1 MNKLINYFDF
11 LGSYMAFS
19 SLSIPNLCFIDN
31 LYQKFIE
38 DPSQMEPSWRAFFQG
53 MHVGLSQSTIGLYQE
68 QRIKHLID
76 SYRKYGYLLAFF
88 NPLKSP
94 SDTIYEL
101 DLKTLGFTTSELN
114 EPFPTCDLLKKKQA
128 PLKEI
133 LDLLKKIYC
142 SKIGIEY
149 MNLRNHELET
159 WIQNRFESS
168 FKLDK
173 QQKLLILEDLNKAEL
188 FESFLNTKYVGQKR
202 FSLEGAETL
211 IPMLSFL
218 MELTSLSNID
228 EVVLGMTHRGRLNVL
243 ANIIHKDYS
252 SIFRE
257 FDENYINQEFEGS
270 GDVKYHQG
278 AQGTFTTSL
287 GKNILVTLAANPSHL
302 ESVDPVVEGI
312 SYAKSII
319 SKKDVISVLIHG
331 DASFSG
337 QGVVYET
344 MQLCKLNGY
353 QTRGTIH
360 FIINNQIGFTTNPEE
375 ARSTLY
381 CSDLAKIFNCPV
393 FHVNAEDP
401 EGCIQATI
409 LSMEIR
415 LKFGCDV
422 FIDLNCYRKYGHNEN
437 DEPLFSQPLLYTK
450 IKERKSIRTIFAQSL
465 LQENI
470 IQEKDIKS
478 LEEGFKKQLQEAF
491 QKTSPPITKKKLQV
505 PISLSDMDTR
515 VPLKV
520 LGEIGKGLYVYPK
533 NLNLNPKIKR
543 LLQERKQMLQSDP
556 KLSSLNW
563 GGAEQLAYASLLAQK
578 IALRFSGQDACRGT
592 FSHRHAVLID
602 QLNEKR
608 YFPLDHITESQ
619 AKCTFLNSPLS
630 EYAVL
635 GFEFGFSLASKALVI
650 WEAQF
655 GDFANGAQIILDQYL
670 ASSEQKWGIISN
682 LVLML
687 PHGYEGQGP
696 EHSSARI
703 ERFLQLA
710 AQDNLRVAN
719 CSTPAQIFHLL
730 RAQALCPIKKPLVL
744 FTPKALLRNDECRSS
759 LNDLI
764 EERFYEVLEDPWLE
778 KDAKLL
784 LFCSGKIYYDLVQVK
799 KKQNRKCAIIRLE
812 QLYPFPKNII
822 QKILAKHPNA
832 SCRFV
837 QEEPRNMGAWESLRF
852 EFDELLGTKSSIEYI
867 GRQRSA
873 SPAVGSYAVH
883 KQELEEL
890 LKKAFA

>member
-1 MNKLINYFDF
+1 
-11 LGSYMAFS
+11 MAFS
-19 SLSIPNLCFIDN
+19 SLSIPNLCFIDD
-31 LYQKFIE
+31 LYQKFID
-38 DPSQMEPSWRAFFQG
+38 DPSQIAPSWHAFFQG
-53 MHVGLSQSTIGLYQE
+53 MHLGLSQSITGLDEE
-68 QRIKHLID
+68 QRRVKHLID
-76 SYRKYGYLLAFF
+76 AYRTYGYLLACF
-88 NPLKSP
+88 NPLKTP
-94 SDTIYEL
+94 PDLIYEL
-101 DLKTLGFTTSELN
+101 DLKTLGFTTNELN
-114 EPFPTCDLLKKKQA
+114 KPFPTCNLMKEKQA
-128 PLKEI
+128 PLKDI

-149 MNLRNHELET
+149 KNLRNHELET

-168 FKLDK
+168 FTLDK
-173 QQKLLILEDLNKAEL
+173 QQKILILKNLNKAEL

-218 MELTSLSNID
+218 MEQASLSGID
-228 EVVLGMTHRGRLNVL
+228 EAVLGMAHRGRLNVL
-243 ANIIHKDYS
+243 ANIIHKSYS

-257 FDENYINQEFEGS
+257 FEENYIHEELEGS

-278 AQGTFTTSL
+278 AHGIFTTSL
-287 GKNILVTLAANPSHL
+287 GKKISVTLVANPSHL
-302 ESVDPVVEGI
+302 ESVDPVIEGI
-312 SYAKSII
+312 SYAKAAM
-319 SKKDVISVLIHG
+319 SKKDVISILIHG

-344 MQLCKLNGY
+344 MQLCKLDGY

-360 FIINNQIGFTTNPEE
+360 IIINNQIGFTTNPEE
-375 ARSTLY
+375 ARSTPY
-381 CSDLAKIFNCPV
+381 CSDLAKTFNCPV

-401 EGCIQATI
+401 EGCIQAII

-415 LKFGCDV
+415 HIFGCDV
-422 FIDLNCYRKYGHNEN
+422 FIDLNCYRKYGHNES
-437 DEPLFSQPLLYTK
+437 DEPLFSQPLLYAK
-450 IKERKSIRTIFAQSL
+450 IKERKSIRSLFSQSL
-465 LQENI
+465 LRENI

-478 LEEGFKKQLQEAF
+478 LEENFKNQLQEAL
-491 QKTSPPITKKKLQV
+491 QKTPSLIVKKKIQNS
-505 PISLSDMDTR
+505 ISLSEMDTK
-515 VPLKV
+515 VPLKT
-520 LGEIGKGLYVYPK
+520 LEAIGKGLYTYPK
-533 NLNLNPKIKR
+533 GLNLNPKIKR
-543 LLQERKQMLQSDP
+543 LLQEREQILQSDP
-556 KLSSLNW
+556 TSSSLDW
-563 GGAEQLAYASLLAQK
+563 ATAEQLAYASLLSQK
-578 IALRFSGQDACRGT
+578 IALRFSGQDVCRGT
-592 FSHRHAVLID
+592 FSHRHAALID

-608 YFPLDHITESQ
+608 YFPLNHIAESQ
-619 AKCTFLNSPLS
+619 AECAFFNSPLS

-635 GFEFGFSLASKALVI
+635 GFEFGFSLASSKALVI

-670 ASSEQKWGIISN
+670 APSEQKWGIVSN

-710 AQDNLRVAN
+710 AQENLRIAN
-719 CSTPAQIFHLL
+719 CSTPAQLFHLL

-744 FTPKALLRNDECRSS
+744 FTPKALLRNTLCKSS
-759 LNDLI
+759 LNELA
-764 EERFYEVLEDPWLE
+764 EGRFHEVLEDPLLE

-784 LFCSGKIYYDLVQVK
+784 LFCSGKIYYNLILERE
-799 KKQNRKCAIIRLE
+799 KQNQPCAIIRLE
-812 QLYPFPKNII
+812 QLYPFPKNIL

-837 QEEPRNMGAWESLRF
+837 QEEPNNMGAWEALHF
-852 EFDELLGTKSSIEYI
+852 VFDELLGTKRPIEYI

-883 KQELEEL
+883 KQQLEEL
-890 LKKAFA
+890 LKQTFA

>member
-1 MNKLINYFDF
+1 
-11 LGSYMAFS
+11 MAFS
-19 SLSIPNLCFIDN
+19 FLSIPNLCFIEN
-31 LYQKFIE
+31 IYQKFVE
-38 DPSQMEPSWRAFFQG
+38 DPSQIEPSWYAFFQG
-53 MHVGLSQSTIGLYQE
+53 MQLGLSQSNTGSENE
-68 QRIKHLID
+68 QRIKRLID
-76 SYRKYGYLLAFF
+76 SYRKYGYLLARF
-88 NPLKSP
+88 NPLKLP
-94 SDTIYEL
+94 PDTIYEL

-114 EPFPTCDLLKKKQA
+114 KLFPTCGLLKEKKA
-128 PLKEI
+128 PLIDI
-133 LDLLKKIYC
+133 LDLLKKIY
-142 SKIGIEY
+142 SSEIGVEY
-149 MNLRNHELET
+149 MDLRNHELEI

-173 QQKLLILEDLNKAEL
+173 QQKLLILKDLNKAEL

-218 MELTSLSNID
+218 LEQASLNNVD

-243 ANIIHKDYS
+243 SNIIHKDYS

-257 FDENYINQEFEGS
+257 FDENYTNEEFEGS

-278 AQGTFTTSL
+278 AQGTFTTPL
-287 GKNILVTLAANPSHL
+287 GKKVLVTLAANPSHL
-302 ESVDPVVEGI
+302 ESVDPVVEGM
-312 SYAKSII
+312 SYAKSAI
-319 SKKDVISVLIHG
+319 SKKDVIPVLIHG

-360 FIINNQIGFTTNPEE
+360 LIINNQIGFTTNPEE

-381 CSDLAKIFNCPV
+381 CSDLAKTFNCPV

-401 EGCIQATI
+401 EGCIRAII

-422 FIDLNCYRKYGHNEN
+422 FIDLNCYRKYGHNES
-437 DEPLFSQPLLYTK
+437 DEPLFSQPLLYAK
-450 IKERKSIRTIFAQSL
+450 IKEKKSIYTVFTQSL
-465 LQENI
+465 LEQNI
-470 IQEKDIKS
+470 IQEEDIKN
-478 LEEGFKKQLQEAF
+478 LEESFKKQLQEAF
-491 QKTSPPITKKKLQV
+491 QKTSSPVNRKKLQKS
-505 PISLSDMDTR
+505 ISLSEIDTK

-520 LGEIGKGLYVYPK
+520 LRETGKGLYTYPK
-533 NLNLNPKIKR
+533 DLNLNPKIKR
-543 LLQERKQMLQSDP
+543 ILQEREQMLQSDP
-556 KLSSLNW
+556 KLPSLNW
-563 GGAEQLAYASLLAQK
+563 GTAEQLAYASLLAQK
-578 IALRFSGQDACRGT
+578 IALRFSGQDVCRGT

-608 YFPLDHITESQ
+608 YFPLEHITESE
-619 AKCTFLNSPLS
+619 AECTFLNSPLS

-635 GFEFGFSLASKALVI
+635 GFEFGFSLVSKALVI

-655 GDFANGAQIILDQYL
+655 GDFANGAQVILDQYL
-670 ASSEQKWGIISN
+670 ASSEQKWGVTSN

-696 EHSSARI
+696 EHSSARV

-719 CSTPAQIFHLL
+719 CSTPAQLFHLL
-730 RAQALCPIKKPLVL
+730 RAQALCPIKKPLIL
-744 FTPKALLRNDECRSS
+744 FTPKALLRNAKCRSS
-759 LNDLI
+759 LNDLV
-764 EERFYEVLEDPWLE
+764 EGRFYEVLEDPLLE
-778 KDAKLL
+778 KDIKLV
-784 LFCSGKIYYDLVQVK
+784 LFCSGKVYYDLVQMRE
-799 KKQNRKCAIIRLE
+799 KQSQRCAIIRLE
-812 QLYPFPKNII
+812 QLYPFPKNIV

-832 SCRFV
+832 SYRFV
-837 QEEPRNMGAWESLRF
+837 QEEPSNMGAWESLRF
-852 EFDELLGTKSSIEYI
+852 AFDELLGTKSSIEYI

-873 SPAVGSYAVH
+873 SPAVGSYAIH
-883 KQELEEL
+883 KQQLEEL